1 MKHPQN
7 TKRIVLQAPAT
18 IASDST
24 TSYSFDTRGF
34 KYARV
39 DIVQAA
45 TATNTTTKFG
55 VLKITEADV
64 TNVSSATAIVALTG
78 TTNTVTDATNGFVI
92 NAHTVTSGGTSSL
105 FVDLTGRKR
114 YLFLTIQ
121 GGSSHSTICAT
132 ADLSLA
138 ERAPDTVSERG
149 LTSQAVA

>member
-1 MKHPQN
+1 MKHAQDNKSVVLVAN
-7 TKRIVLQAPAT
+7 TT

-34 KYARV
+34 KYAVV
-39 DIVQAA
+39 DIVTKA

-55 VLKITEADV
+55 VLSISEADV

-92 NAHTVTSGGTSSL
+92 NAFTNTTGISTKL
-105 FVDLTGRKR
+105 FIDLTPRKR

-121 GGSSHSTICAT
+121 GGSSHSTIT
-132 ADLSLA
+132 AKAELSMA
-138 ERAPDTVSERG
+138 ERAPDSISERG
-149 LTSQAVA
+149 LTSQAIA

>member
-1 MKHPQN
+1 MKDLQN
-7 TKRIVLQAPAT
+7 AKSVVLFANAT

-24 TSYSFDTRGF
+24 TTFRFDTLGF
-34 KYARV
+34 KYSVV

-64 TNVSSATAIVALTG
+64 TSSSSATAIVALTG

-92 NAHTVTSGGTSSL
+92 NAHTNTTGGVTKL
-105 FVDLTGRKR
+105 FINHVGRKR

-121 GGSSHSTICAT
+121 GGASHSTIT
-132 ADLSLA
+132 AKA
-138 ERAPDTVSERG
+138 ELYQAEQSPDSASERG
-149 LTSQAVA
+149 LTSQAFA